1 MYILKNNEGKYL
13 FDFGLEWAYWTSN
26 QDEAYK
32 MERLLDAEMTQKV
45 IKMWQDVETEIV
57 EVKK

>member
-1 MYILKNNEGKYL
+1 MYILKNVEGKYL
-13 FDFGLEWAYWTSN
+13 FDFGLEWAYWTDE
-26 QDEAYK
+26 QDAAYK